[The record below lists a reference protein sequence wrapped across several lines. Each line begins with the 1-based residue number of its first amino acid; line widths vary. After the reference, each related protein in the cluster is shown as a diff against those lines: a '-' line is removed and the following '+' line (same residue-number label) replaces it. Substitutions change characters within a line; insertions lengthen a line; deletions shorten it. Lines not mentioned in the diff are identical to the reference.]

1 MAVEQFGHTWW
12 GRAWVEALEQ
22 RAGVDPARLE
32 RGRSYARQDRVTSL
46 SLEPGQVVA
55 SVRGSRRLN
64 YRTHVDLRTFDDGQW
79 AEVLATVAGRSGHT
93 AALLDGDLE
102 PGVVDDARQ
111 VGVELLPT
119 PGDLKFRCSCPD
131 VATPCKHA
139 AAVCYLV
146 ADALDDDPFVV
157 FLLRGMD
164 RQTVIDAIRARRSSG
179 DDAASASEAG
189 DGAAVEGVVAREAWR
204 REREP
209 LPDVP
214 APPLDGPLAPAAWPS
229 PPPGDA
235 PFTAEG
241 LERLIADAGRRAWTL
256 RLGVGADTSAL
267 ELDER
272 ADLARHAAWLD
283 ETERRHLAARAGVTD
298 AELELWATAWQA
310 AGADGVRMLDEASWT
325 PPVVEMVTAKE
336 RIEAAGTP
344 KGTIQ
349 VRANRITIGPQQYRL
364 GRDGRWYLFLKRGGR
379 WMLAS
384 PGSEDLDEIIDLTV
398 ELGSG

>member
-1 MAVEQFGHTWW
+1 
-12 GRAWVEALEQ
+12 
-22 RAGVDPARLE
+22 
-32 RGRSYARQDRVTSL
+32 
-46 SLEPGQVVA
+46 
-55 SVRGSRRLN
+55 
-64 YRTHVDLRTFDDGQW
+64 
-79 AEVLATVAGRSGHT
+79 
-93 AALLDGDLE
+93 
-102 PGVVDDARQ
+102 
-111 VGVELLPT
+111 
-119 PGDLKFRCSCPD
+119 
-131 VATPCKHA
+131 
-139 AAVCYLV
+139 
-146 ADALDDDPFVV
+146 
-157 FLLRGMD
+157 
-164 RQTVIDAIRARRSSG
+164 
-179 DDAASASEAG
+179 
-189 DGAAVEGVVAREAWR
+189 
-204 REREP
+204 
-209 LPDVP
+209 
-214 APPLDGPLAPAAWPS
+214 PAAWPS

-241 LERLIADAGRRAWTL
+241 LERLIADAGRRAWAL

-310 AGADGVRMLDEASWT
+310 AGAHGGRMLDEASWT

-344 KGTIQ
+344 KGTIK
-349 VRANRITIGPQQYRL
+349 VRAHRTMIGPQQYRL

-398 ELGSG
+398 ELGPG